1 MGKGKTGSKEK
12 EQRLRKIPAGIRR
25 GERNVQITNS
35 GESGDKHWHKL
46 GRKREV
52 RGS

>member
-1 MGKGKTGSKEK
+1 M
-12 EQRLRKIPAGIRR
+12 PAEIRR

-35 GESGDKHWHKL
+35 GESRDKHWHKL

-52 RGS
+52 KGS